1 MNRSSLPRTKG
12 RQKGVATILII
23 LAVGLAVSASVL
35 GVVHEMKSAQ
45 ERQLSMHAQAPSQA
59 KAWRAAEVVRR
70 YLVQVPQPT
79 LKTWAEAQTAVPLTM
94 SGEGGYQAK
103 LTRVQKMT
111 APSATQERYQVTAQ
125 LVGVASPTGPSKA
138 SSVLEVVYQVDV
150 TLPTST
156 TPTPPDGT
164 VTGALNVF
172 NIYRDFEMTGG
183 IKVIGG
189 EAANF
194 NVDGNVKLDSA
205 SIDGINAI
213 NATGNVS
220 IGSGIK
226 VNSVNS
232 NGDVN
237 LTGSASVSQI
247 KARGN
252 VTISGGTSSLSIQ
265 SNGVTTL
272 VGGTA
277 ASVDSIAG
285 IRVTGGGINVSSMRS
300 EGDLL
305 WTGSGGGVSSAQVN
319 GNISYAGAN
328 RNPTNLSAGKAVV
341 LTGGGAT
348 KVVAGQGVTNSGYGA
363 INDIQAGG
371 DVTLSGSG
379 GATTVKTKGSTTM
392 SGSGNIGTLAG
403 QGNLSVNAWQSV
415 SGQVGG
421 TINKTQQW
429 NSGVNVTRVPGLT
442 VAVEAPA
449 VVTLPEVPEVA
460 VPKPQVIDVYALE
473 PAANYVFKYV
483 NNRIQITVN
492 AVSGI
497 PSGTYVLGNKF
508 QNYNTYPDHLCK
520 PADMNGTTC
529 SKPVATL
536 CQGFSAQNSCFSYSG
551 GQWTVN
557 GQSMARGIAWFDGNL
572 EIGNGVYVNTFLATG
587 NINTAGGHRTISPN
601 YAGFAVVCQNAQP
614 KSSSIGINAN
624 FTPLVPTNLCG
635 ATEMVK
641 NDLANSAFIAGG
653 YSPTTGAFV
662 GGTVKLGASTMAE
675 GNVIGADVINTGGST
690 TIKGSVVAAGQD
702 KTNHQPVV
710 LSGSTTIDLTGGSK
724 NYDPTVIPCMKGCE
738 GGVVE
743 TPGSTENASSMLW
756 TRYR

>member
-1 MNRSSLPRTKG
+1 MKRFAPSSRR
-12 RQKGVATILII
+12 RQKGIATILII
-23 LAVGLAVSASVL
+23 LVVGLAVSASVL
-35 GVVHEMKSAQ
+35 GVVHEMKGAQ

-59 KAWRAAEVVRR
+59 KAWRSAEVVRR
-70 YLVQVPQPT
+70 YLVQVSQPT
-79 LKTWAEAQTAVPLTM
+79 LKAWAEAQAPVALAI
-94 SGEGGYQAK
+94 SGDGGYQAK
-103 LTRVQKMT
+103 LMRVTKVGS
-111 APSATQERYQVTAQ
+111 PSSSQERYQVVAQ
-125 LVGVASPTGPSKA
+125 LVGTASPDGPSRA
-138 SSVLEVVYQVDV
+138 SSVLEVVYQVDA
-150 TLPTST
+150 TLPTTT
-156 TPTPPDGT
+156 TPTPPEGT
-164 VTGALNVF
+164 VIGALNVF

-232 NGDVN
+232 NGNVN

-265 SNGVTTL
+265 SNGLTTL
-272 VGGTA
+272 TGGTA
-277 ASVDSIAG
+277 ASVDSISG

-300 EGDLL
+300 EGDLV

-348 KVVAGQGVTNSGYGA
+348 KVMAGQGVTNSGYGA
-363 INDIQAGG
+363 INEIQAGG

-379 GATTVKTKGSTTM
+379 GATVVKTKGSTTM
-392 SGSGNIGTLAG
+392 SGSGNVGTLAG

-415 SGQVGG
+415 TGQVGG
-421 TINKTQQW
+421 TVNKAQQW
-429 NSGVNVTRVPGLT
+429 NTAVNVSRVPGLT

-449 VVTLPEVPEVA
+449 VVKLPEVPEVT

-473 PAANYVFKYV
+473 PAANYVFKYA
-483 NNRIQITVN
+483 NKRIEVTVN

-497 PSGTYVLGNKF
+497 PSGTYVLGNKY
-508 QNYNTYPDHLCK
+508 QNYNTYPDYLCK
-520 PADMNGTTC
+520 PADMNGSTC
-529 SKPVATL
+529 SKPVATV
-536 CQGFSAQNSCFSYSG
+536 CQGFSAQNSCFAYSG
-551 GQWTVN
+551 GKWTVN

-587 NINTAGGHRTISPN
+587 NINTAGGHRTLSPN

-614 KSSSIGINAN
+614 KSSSIGINPN
-624 FTPLVPTNLCG
+624 FTSLVPTNLCG

-641 NDLANSAFIAGG
+641 NELANSAFIAGG
-653 YSPTTGAFV
+653 YSPSTGAFV

-702 KTNHQPVV
+702 KANTQPVI

-724 NYDPTVIPCMKGCE
+724 NYDPTVIPCMKNCD
-738 GGVVE
+738 GGAVE
-743 TPGSTENASSMLW
+743 TPGSTENVSSMLW